1 MSEAFI
7 KALNHVRDQKS
18 KGVADAVIQSKM
30 PEFRDG
36 AFTVNLYIPG
46 HQALL
51 GMSGKNV
58 QLSVN
63 RDTLR
68 LIEKF
73 GKRRGLTMEVVG
85 DDVFLLDKE
94 GRRVAWLRAN
104 SFATASARLFEEVG
118 RTLYNI
124 SPTLQSQLELADGW
138 QASIARILADTE
150 LLVKIIVAIFF
161 ILSPTLWVGIS
172 LFLTESIFFP
182 RWALVI
188 PGVLAV
194 LAAIY
199 LIRLYLRENYPELG
213 RSDDTSIL
221 AAPLVGGR
229 EKE

>member
-46 HQALL
+46 HPALL

-94 GRRVAWLRAN
+94 GMRVAWLRAN

-221 AAPLVGGR
+221 ATPLVGGR